1 MDIVEIV
8 RNLLEFLRVHDG
20 NRRTCDAMEECLG
33 LLQSDLT
40 KEQREREIRRVGDT
54 ITFLLEQ
61 ADGTA
66 SQETGAN
73 SDRQK
78 FSDDVRRKLEE
89 CRQEC
94 LAMAERKC
102 AEQTA
107 LIEQYENEFLTEM
120 NVALNGDRMKE
131 RENFSELVNRSRLR
145 LSANIRSVLKEFT
158 ENVMYE
164 YDFCMERVRKAFV
177 ETKIAAYHVSN
188 REMNDTVLA
197 NYDSMQRNLLAEDQ
211 SYKYPEEPF
220 REFTDRVGVRMEK
233 IAARANR
240 LTLALKLLPLLLY
253 VAKHV
258 IDNYII
264 QKETW
269 VDKLMN
275 FLLTWM
281 QDAVQKGSENR
292 EWLLNL
298 AQVLLQFAADHGEAF
313 AITVEFLTLF
323 FFVGWLY
330 FIYIK
335 IIGKRRQKS
344 LYRKQ
349 QAVVRPEA
357 EKFLRNLNIR
367 GEIQRILTD
376 KEKFIAERYM
386 QKHALLFEKLG
397 TGEPGKTGGGSAG
410 SELRKLQHAYMEYVN
425 KSM

>member
-1 MDIVEIV
+1 MNIVEIV
-8 RNLLEFLRVHDG
+8 RELLEYLRGHDG
-20 NRRTCDAMEECLG
+20 NRRTCDAMEECLE

-61 ADGTA
+61 EDGTA
-66 SQETGAN
+66 VQETGAGPD
-73 SDRQK
+73 SRK

-177 ETKIAAYHVSN
+177 ETKIAAYRTSN

-233 IAARANR
+233 IAAKANR
-240 LTLALKLLPLLLY
+240 LTLVLKLLPLILY

-258 IDNYII
+258 IDNYIV

-281 QDAVQKGSENR
+281 QDAVQKGSKNWDR
-292 EWLLNL
+292 VLNL

-330 FIYIK
+330 YIYIK
-335 IIGKRRQKS
+335 IIGKSRQKS

-397 TGEPGKTGGGSAG
+397 TGETEKTGSGSAG